1 MIITVC
7 GFKGGVGKT
16 TTCLHLAAY
25 FAQQSKHVLLVDG
38 DPNHSSLN
46 WSKRGN
52 LPFKVC
58 SLMSAPRASK
68 TAEHIIIDT
77 EGHPDQDEIEEY
89 AAGSDVV
96 VLPCPPNAM
105 SIDAVLS
112 AIESLK
118 NLDRYGVILT
128 MVDARKRATTDQARA
143 ALSELGI
150 PVFKQTIR
158 QLTAFEKAALEGC
171 PVYDVSDRYSGIAW
185 GEYKSLGK
193 EIESYAEEEN

>member
-1 MIITVC
+1 MIITVA

-16 TTCLHLAAY
+16 TTCLHLATY
-25 FAQQSKHVLLVDG
+25 FAQDSEHVLLVDG

-46 WSKRGN
+46 WSKRGS

-68 TAEHIIIDT
+68 DAEHIIIDT
-77 EGHPDQDEIEEY
+77 EGHPDQAEIEEY

-112 AIESLK
+112 AIESLQ
-118 NLDRYGVILT
+118 NLQRYGVVLT
-128 MVDARKRATTDQARA
+128 MVDARKRATAEQARA
-143 ALSELGI
+143 ALEELDI

-158 QLTAFEKAALEGC
+158 QLTAFEKAALEGV
-171 PVYDVSDRYSGIAW
+171 PVREVSDRYAGIAW
-185 GEYKSLGK
+185 NEYRSLGK
-193 EIESYAEEEN
+193 EIEVYAEES